1 MSLVTQTVSDLP
13 VVLIVTD
20 QPELSL
26 VHWLG
31 QLFSEHQFFAQVVS
45 PHQFESIWTQLQA
58 EAREIY
64 RVVLVSGFGVT
75 LNQGVEAFKASLN
88 ASQSPEIWQ
97 SCLSILRDQPSG
109 SQIAET
115 TAILGIHSWQAPAA
129 KHAFV
134 ASLARLS
141 TCGSHLAEQV
151 KLQLPAAQ
159 VFLGWDCLIQSPTP
173 TASVESVELPLLFSI
188 ISAQA
193 RVLFDPQQPWRLQTI
208 GSFFTAIAQQLL
220 KPHRPVWIVVQG
232 KLESSQVWLGQAQE
246 LVDRYFAYR
255 PTLVPVALPETISP
269 QLADVVCQ
277 TDSEVGLCLDAQ
289 LRTLPHALA
298 QLDQLSEFAASQ
310 GKVLRWEPH
319 SILAGLEQMVGQPTS
334 PAWAN
339 TTSPLPASIPLKA
352 ASISER
358 QQPVGLIQKKTNK
371 TLTQQSKNPG
381 ILKNTTASIEPT
393 AHVSPVDPLSLDTEL
408 RQLFEKGRGGQR
420 QERLEAK
427 VKVTQK
433 IVAKSK
439 RHRAI
444 FYLGAAAVILGLGG
458 GVLWGAFELSLG
470 LARHQWHQDLQA
482 LSRQQLL
489 LAGGKWGWQTPLEW
503 QLKLY
508 KPFLK
513 EDLVTEA
520 AGVVELDKLARLYS
534 DQSKQLTDQTGVLM
548 TQVVGQQSLD
558 LPAQLQRFS
567 ELVKHQQS
575 VASQFSAQLKTP
587 NAEGGS
593 ADLKQQANQL
603 LNQLKQDESNFLAL
617 NRVLAAAPSLLGATE
632 KQTYAVIL
640 QDQRELRPTGGFIQ
654 SVGKLTFSQGML
666 TDHSFQSVYDLDN
679 KLASQVVPP
688 DEVKRFLGESRWYLR
703 DSNWNPDFPATAKQ
717 INFFLQEST
726 GRPVD
731 GVIGLTFEGVRQ
743 LLQATGPLD
752 IPELNEQVTDKN
764 LYDRLEFHAET
775 KSVEINGEKLDYVSL
790 LLDKLVTRLATLEPG
805 KLAQVAAVWSQALK
819 NQDIQLVS
827 LNVSAAKIWQD
838 LGWDGGVIQPT
849 CPSQFVVATCLIDQ
863 LYQVDANIGINKVN
877 PYIEKKIV
885 DHIDVKDGVVVHRRT
900 VTYRNQAKLDS
911 WPQGQYLAYVK
922 FLLGK
927 TAEIQSLSV
936 NGVPVSKDQ
945 LLSYVEQG
953 SPIIGTPI
961 QVPRQKSTTV
971 ELVYQLKLPDKLPFS
986 YFFFNQKQPGITEAQ
1001 DVLLSYRR
1009 GLKPRLIAPQAE
1021 LASQLLNFHL
1031 QRDGHTFVGVTF
1043 ESDARGQTSNSR

>member
-31 QLFSEHQFFAQVVS
+31 QLFSEHQFFSQVVS
-45 PHQFESIWTQLQA
+45 PQQFDALWAQFQA
-58 EAREIY
+58 ESREIY

-75 LNQGVEAFKASLN
+75 LNQGIAAFKTSANSTPAS
-88 ASQSPEIWQ
+88 EVWQ
-97 SCLSILRDQPSG
+97 SCLTTLRNQG
-109 SQIAET
+109 SDNPTAET
-115 TAILGIHSWQAPAA
+115 AVTVVLGIHSWQAPAA
-129 KHAFV
+129 KQAFV
-134 ASLARLS
+134 ASLSHLS
-141 TCGSHLAEQV
+141 SSGFQLAEQI
-151 KLQLPAAQ
+151 KLHLPTAQ

-173 TASVESVELPLLFSI
+173 TGGVDSLELPLLFSI

-193 RVLFDPQQPWRLQTI
+193 RVLFDPQQTWRLQTI
-208 GSFFTAIAQQLL
+208 ESFFTAIAQQLL
-220 KPHRPVWIVVQG
+220 KPHQPVWITVQG
-232 KLESSQVWLGQAQE
+232 KLESSQVWLSQAQE
-246 LVDRYFAYR
+246 LIDRYFAYR
-255 PTLVPVALPETISP
+255 PTLVPVVLPETVSP

-277 TDSEVGLCLDAQ
+277 TDSGVALCLDAQ

-319 SILAGLEQMVGQPTS
+319 SILAGLEQMVGQTASAVWSDP
-334 PAWAN
+334 
-339 TTSPLPASIPLKA
+339 TSPLPASMPSKA

-358 QQPVGLIQKKTNK
+358 QQPVGLIEKKTNK
-371 TLTQQSKNPG
+371 TLIDQSKNSKESVKEPVAS
-381 ILKNTTASIEPT
+381 LASLETTPASL
-393 AHVSPVDPLSLDTEL
+393 SPVDPLSLDTQL

-420 QERLEAK
+420 QERLQAK

-439 RHRAI
+439 RHKTI
-444 FYLGAAAVILGLGG
+444 FYLGATAVVLGLGA
-458 GVLWGAFELSLG
+458 GVLWGIFEGSLR
-470 LARHQWHQDLQA
+470 LAQHQWHQDLDA
-482 LSRQQLL
+482 LSRQKLGVTEKQ
-489 LAGGKWGWQTPLEW
+489 WSWQTPLAW
-503 QLKLY
+503 QLKVYQPL
-508 KPFLK
+508 LK
-513 EDLVTEA
+513 EDLVAEA
-520 AGVVELDKLARLYS
+520 SSIIKLDTLARLYGE
-534 DQSKQLTDQTGVLM
+534 QSKQLTEQSGVLM

-567 ELVKHQQS
+567 QLVTQQQS
-575 VASQFSAQLKTP
+575 VTNQLAEQLKTLNVEKVSP
-587 NAEGGS
+587 
-593 ADLKQQANQL
+593 DIKQQVTQL
-603 LNQLKQDESNFLAL
+603 ASQLQQDQSNLPAL
-617 NRVLAAAPSLLGATE
+617 TRVLNAAPSLLGTTE

-666 TDHSFQSVYDLDN
+666 TDHSFQSVYELDN

-688 DEVKRFLGESRWYLR
+688 DEIKRFLGESRWFLR
-703 DSNWNPDFPATAKQ
+703 DSNWNADFPTTAKQ
-717 INFFLQEST
+717 INFFLQDST

-731 GVIGLTFEGVRQ
+731 GVIGITFEGVRQ

-764 LYDRLEFHAET
+764 LYDRLDFHAET
-775 KSVEINGEKLDYVSL
+775 KSVQINGQKLDYVSL
-790 LLDKLVTRLATLEPG
+790 LLDKLVTRLATLEPD
-805 KLAQVAAVWSQALK
+805 KLAQLARNWSHAL
-819 NQDIQLVS
+819 NSQDILLVS
-827 LNVSAAKIWQD
+827 LNVPTAKIWQD

-849 CPSQFVVATCLIDQ
+849 CPSQFVGSACLIDQ

-877 PYIEKKIV
+877 PYVEKKVV
-885 DHIDVKDGVVVHRRT
+885 DYVDIKDGVVVHRRT
-900 VTYRNQAKLDS
+900 ITYRNQAKLDS

-927 TAEIQSLSV
+927 TAEIKSLSV
-936 NGVPVSKDQ
+936 NGTPVAKDQ

-953 SPIIGTPI
+953 SPIIGAPI

-971 ELVYQLKLPDKLPFS
+971 ELVYQLKLPEKAPFS
-986 YFFFNQKQPGITEAQ
+986 YFFFNQKQPGVTETQ

-1009 GLKPRLIAPQAE
+1009 GLRPRLIAPQAE
-1021 LASQLLNFHL
+1021 LSSQLLNFHL
-1031 QRDGHTFVGVTF
+1031 QRDDHSFVGVTF
-1043 ESDARGQTSNSR
+1043 E